1 MLNQATQGVRSMAE
15 LSAWFELLPQDRR
28 RLVLEKFA
36 EMIQHARPFES
47 DGTTAVEISGL
58 KPSLTP
64 CVVLAKGANRTQ
76 LAKLCSLPESEQGRL
91 SSCCCSCSALSTS
104 VGVAKSKTASNDIG
118 GIKIW
123 GMRQCWRKFAADI
136 ERDNSNQPIP
146 AQMVQAASGAQA
158 ARDLI
163 GHRDAAY
170 PAKLI

>member
-1 MLNQATQGVRSMAE
+1 MTTPAWLDIEELILLNQATQGVRSMAE

-76 LAKLCSLPESEQGRL
+76 LAKLCSLPESEQRKIL
-91 SSCCCSCSALSTS
+91 VLLLFLFR
-104 VGVAKSKTASNDIG
+104 VVDKRRRSKEQDSL
-118 GIKIW
+118 
-123 GMRQCWRKFAADI
+123 
-136 ERDNSNQPIP
+136 ERHWWHQ
-146 AQMVQAASGAQA
+146 
-158 ARDLI
+158 DL
-163 GHRDAAY
+163 GDAAVLEEIRRRY
-170 PAKLI
+170 REGQL